1 MGTIAISVETLSDF
15 NDVKKALFGLVQPG
29 TPVESAKLLDVYSG
43 FAKRLDEVFAALKKT
58 APARQEEEEVEEKD
72 DFDKEILDVD
82 YALDYKRFVLQV
94 AHDMHVAEQ
103 KQVHAC
109 DKAYAKAKE
118 HVKESVEEAFE
129 ALNLYDADAQ
139 DVFICDATDAFN
151 RM

>member
-1 MGTIAISVETLSDF
+1 MGTITISVEALSDF

-29 TPVESAKLLDVYSG
+29 TPVESEKLLNVYSD
-43 FAKRLDEVFAALKKT
+43 FAKRLDEVFAALNQP
-58 APARQEEEEVEEKD
+58 APARQEEEETEEPD
-72 DFDKEILDVD
+72 DFDEEIFDVD

-118 HVKESVEEAFE
+118 HVRESVEEAFE
-129 ALNLYDADAQ
+129 TLNLYNADEQ
-139 DVFICDATDAFN
+139 DTFICDAMDAFN

>member
-1 MGTIAISVETLSDF
+1 MGTIAISVEALSTF

-29 TPVESAKLLDVYSG
+29 TPVESAKLLDVYSD
-43 FAKRLDEVFAALKKT
+43 FAKRLDEVFAALNKT
-58 APARQEEEEVEEKD
+58 APARQEEAEAEEPD
-72 DFDKEILDVD
+72 DFDKEVLDID
-82 YALDYKRFVLQV
+82 GALDYKRFVLQV

-129 ALNLYDADAQ
+129 TLGLTDADAQ
-139 DVFICDATDAFN
+139 DTFICNALDAFI

>member
-1 MGTIAISVETLSDF
+1 MGTIAISVEALSVF
-15 NDVKKALFGLVQPG
+15 NDVKNALFGLVQPG
-29 TPVESAKLLDVYSG
+29 TPVESAKLLDVYTDL
-43 FAKRLDEVFAALKKT
+43 AERLDEVFAALNKT
-58 APARQEEEEVEEKD
+58 APARQEKTEAEEPD

-129 ALNLYDADAQ
+129 TLSLYDADAQ
-139 DVFICDATDAFN
+139 DAFICDVQDAFN

>member
-1 MGTIAISVETLSDF
+1 MGTIAISVEALSVF
-15 NDVKKALFGLVQPG
+15 NDVKNALFGLVQPG
-29 TPVESAKLLDVYSG
+29 TPVESAKLLDVYTDL
-43 FAKRLDEVFAALKKT
+43 AERLDEVFAALNKT
-58 APARQEEEEVEEKD
+58 APARQEETKAEELD

-129 ALNLYDADAQ
+129 TLNLYDV
-139 DVFICDATDAFN
+139 DVKEAFICDVMDAFY